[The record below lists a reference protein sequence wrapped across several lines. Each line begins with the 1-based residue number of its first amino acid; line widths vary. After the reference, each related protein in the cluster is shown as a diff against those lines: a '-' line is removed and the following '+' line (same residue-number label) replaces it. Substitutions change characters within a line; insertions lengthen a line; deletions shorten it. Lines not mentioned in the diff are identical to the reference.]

1 MQKRLVHILLTV
13 LVFGYILFE
22 ELFWETIAKP
32 IYKYIHGLKLLQ
44 KIETK
49 IQHLPPWLLL
59 LLFLS
64 IFIVVEFVGLVAG
77 VLAIQGN
84 VLIATLLYLSKIP
97 VAAFA
102 FWLFRVSK
110 NKLIQINWFHTAYNF
125 TMKKIEWLK
134 NTDVYLTVKEK
145 AANFKIYIKEFKA
158 TYLPKGELK
167 RRAKRIYIQLKK
179 IFKKDIS

>member
-110 NKLIQINWFHTAYNF
+110 SKL
-125 TMKKIEWLK
+125 M
-134 NTDVYLTVKEK
+134 
-145 AANFKIYIKEFKA
+145 
-158 TYLPKGELK
+158 
-167 RRAKRIYIQLKK
+167 
-179 IFKKDIS
+179 